1 MIDNK
6 ITCPKCASRTIYR
19 IPSHREPLSLAYI
32 VLLGIYLYLILPAI
46 PSKFR
51 CESCGHIFR
60 RYTLTGWI
68 YLGVLSTVLLL
79 FILLWLLYLIRYALW
94 ALSS

>member
-19 IPSHREPLSLAYI
+19 IPSHQEPMSLLYII
-32 VLLGIYLYLILPAI
+32 VLGLYLYLILPAI

-51 CESCGHIFR
+51 CNSCGHIFR
-60 RYTLTGWI
+60 RYTWNGWL
-68 YLGVLSTVLLL
+68 YLGLVGTIFLL
-79 FILLWLLYLIRYALW
+79 FVAFCLIFLTLTFWPLNA
-94 ALSS
+94 